1 MFYLF
6 RSIDN
11 LNKYVYVNGYDKIV
25 CLQLLQNY
33 YSSSETFIYITKF
46 QFIDEIELFIN
57 TNDMLDGYSLET
69 YKIFIKNLFLN
80 NLY

>member
-11 LNKYVYVNGYDKIV
+11 LNKYVYVNGYDKFV

-69 YKIFIKNLFLN
+69 YKKFIKNLFLN